1 MVVMVVVIGVGVCIV
16 TDEKLNLKG
25 DDPESDLP
33 SFS

>member
-16 TDEKLNLKG
+16 TDVKLNLQG

-33 SFS
+33 GFS